1 MPKTNINCPN
11 CHRSIVADIDRLF
24 DLGTDPTA
32 KQRLLTGAFNV
43 VLCSYCGYQGQ
54 IATPIVYHNPEKE
67 QLLTFVPPEAGLPHD
82 EQERVIGSMVI
93 QVTNNLPQD
102 KRKGYLLRPQATLT
116 LQGLVER
123 VLEADG
129 ITKEMIQ
136 AQQEKFQLI
145 QRLLET
151 TDGKEIS
158 EVAKNEDTKIDA
170 EFFILLQRL
179 TGASI
184 QSGDQE
190 TARKLEQLRESLL
203 PVTTFGREIQSQT
216 QEMEA
221 AVADLQA
228 AGEELDR
235 ETMLDLIIKAPN
247 DTRIR
252 ALVSL
257 ARPIIDYPFF
267 QMLSERI
274 DRARGDGRTRLVE
287 LRSDLLD
294 LTEEID
300 RQVAAHVQEQKSLI
314 NKILQE
320 TDVKNAMQNYLPAVD
335 EYFIRELEQRLED
348 ARKQGDLEQIVKLQ
362 DMVDIVE
369 EASAPPPELALIE
382 ELLQASDDQ
391 SRREILDVH
400 QEEIT
405 PEFAN
410 ALSNIV
416 VQAQSSEDNKLAE
429 RALAVNR
436 QVLRFSMKKNIIK

>member
-1 MPKTNINCPN
+1 LLQILTGCLIW
-11 CHRSIVADIDRLF
+11 
-24 DLGTDPTA
+24 GA

-43 VLCSYCGYQGQ
+43 VQCSYCGYQGQ
-54 IATPIVYHNPEKE
+54 IATPIMYHDPEKE
-67 QLLTFVPPEAGLPHD
+67 LLLTFMPPEVGLSHN
-82 EQERVIGSMVI
+82 EQERVIGSMI
-93 QVTNNLPQD
+93 NQVTNDLPQD

-151 TDGKEIS
+151 TDEKEIN
-158 EVAKNEDTKIDA
+158 EIAQNEDTKIDA

-190 TARKLEQLRESLL
+190 TARKLEQLREDLL

-235 ETMLDLIIKAPN
+235 DTMLDLIIKAPN

-257 ARPIIDYPFF
+257 ARPVFDYSFF
-267 QMLSERI
+267 QILSERI

-300 RQVAAHVQEQKSLI
+300 RQVAAHVQEQRGLI

-320 TDVKNAMQNYLPAVD
+320 TDVTEAMQSYLPAVD

-348 ARKQGDLEQIVKLQ
+348 ARKQGDLEQIAKLQ
-362 DMVDIVE
+362 EMVEIVE

-382 ELLQASDDQ
+382 ELLQAPDDQ
-391 SRREILDVH
+391 SRLEILDIH
-400 QEEIT
+400 QKEIT
-405 PEFAN
+405 PEFTN

-416 VQAQSSEDNKLAE
+416 VQAQSSEDNELAE

-436 QVLRFSMKKNIIK
+436 QVLRFSMKKNIS

>member
-1 MPKTNINCPN
+1 MPKTNISCPN
-11 CHRSIVADIDRLF
+11 CHQFIVADIDRLF
-24 DLGTDPTA
+24 DLGEDPTA

-43 VLCSYCGYQGQ
+43 VLCSACGYKGQ
-54 IATPIVYHNPEKE
+54 IATPIVYHDPEKE
-67 QLLTFVPPEAGLPHD
+67 LLLTFVPPEVGLPHD
-82 EQERVIGSMVI
+82 EQERIIGSMI
-93 QVTNNLPQD
+93 NHVTNNLPQD

-145 QRLLET
+145 QRLIET
-151 TDGKEIS
+151 TDEKVIS
-158 EVAKNEDTKIDA
+158 EIVQNEDAKVDG

-221 AVADLQA
+221 AIADLQA

-247 DTRIR
+247 DTRVR

-257 ARPIIDYPFF
+257 ARPIFDYSFF

-287 LRSDLLD
+287 LRSEILD

-300 RQVAAHVQEQKSLI
+300 RQVAAHVQEQRSLI

-320 TDVKNAMQNYLPAVD
+320 TDIKEAMQSYLPAVD
-335 EYFIRELEQRLED
+335 EYFMRELEQRLED
-348 ARKQGDLEQIVKLQ
+348 AREHGDLEQIVKLQ
-362 DMVDIVE
+362 DLVEIVK

-382 ELLQASDDQ
+382 ELLQAPDDH

-405 PEFAN
+405 PEFTN
-410 ALSNIV
+410 VLSNIV
-416 VQAQSSEDNKLAE
+416 VQAQSNEDNELAE

-436 QVLRFSMKKNIIK
+436 QVLRFSMKKNIS

>member
-1 MPKTNINCPN
+1 
-11 CHRSIVADIDRLF
+11 
-24 DLGTDPTA
+24 
-32 KQRLLTGAFNV
+32 
-43 VLCSYCGYQGQ
+43 
-54 IATPIVYHNPEKE
+54 
-67 QLLTFVPPEAGLPHD
+67 
-82 EQERVIGSMVI
+82 
-93 QVTNNLPQD
+93 
-102 KRKGYLLRPQATLT
+102 
-116 LQGLVER
+116 
-123 VLEADG
+123 
-129 ITKEMIQ
+129 
-136 AQQEKFQLI
+136 
-145 QRLLET
+145 
-151 TDGKEIS
+151 
-158 EVAKNEDTKIDA
+158 
-170 EFFILLQRL
+170 
-179 TGASI
+179 
-184 QSGDQE
+184 
-190 TARKLEQLRESLL
+190 
-203 PVTTFGREIQSQT
+203 
-216 QEMEA
+216 MEA

-247 DTRIR
+247 DTRVR

-257 ARPIIDYPFF
+257 ARPIFDYSFF

-300 RQVAAHVQEQKSLI
+300 RQVAAHVQEHRSLI

-348 ARKQGDLEQIVKLQ
+348 ARKQGDLEEIGKLQ
-362 DMVDIVE
+362 DMVDIVD

-382 ELLQASDDQ
+382 ELLLASDDQ

-400 QEEIT
+400 KEEIT
-405 PEFAN
+405 PEFIN

-436 QVLRFSMKKNIIK
+436 QVLRFSMEKNIS

>member
-1 MPKTNINCPN
+1 MPKNNISCPN
-11 CHRSIVADIDRLF
+11 CHQFIVADIDRLF
-24 DLGTDPTA
+24 DFGEDPTA

-43 VLCSYCGYQGQ
+43 VQCSFCGYKGQ
-54 IATPIVYHNPEKE
+54 IATPIVYHDPEKE
-67 QLLTFVPPEAGLPHD
+67 LLLTFVPPEVGLPHD
-82 EQERVIGSMVI
+82 EQERVIGSMI
-93 QVTNNLPQD
+93 NQVTNNLPQD

-151 TDGKEIS
+151 TDEKVIS
-158 EVAKNEDTKIDA
+158 EIVQKEEAKVDG

-179 TGASI
+179 IGASI

-221 AVADLQA
+221 AIADLKG

-247 DTRIR
+247 DTRVR

-257 ARPIIDYPFF
+257 ARPIFDYSFF

-287 LRSDLLD
+287 LRSEILD

-300 RQVAAHVQEQKSLI
+300 RQVAAHVQEQRSLI

-320 TDVKNAMQNYLPAVD
+320 TDIKEAMQSYLPAVD
-335 EYFIRELEQRLED
+335 EYFMRELEQRLED
-348 ARKQGDLEQIVKLQ
+348 AREHGDLEQIVKLQ
-362 DMVDIVE
+362 DMVEIVK

-382 ELLQASDDQ
+382 ELLQAPDDH

-405 PEFAN
+405 PEFTN
-410 ALSNIV
+410 VLSNIV
-416 VQAQSSEDNKLAE
+416 VQAQSNEDNELAE

-436 QVLRFSMKKNIIK
+436 QVLRFSMKKNIS

>member
-1 MPKTNINCPN
+1 
-11 CHRSIVADIDRLF
+11 
-24 DLGTDPTA
+24 
-32 KQRLLTGAFNV
+32 
-43 VLCSYCGYQGQ
+43 
-54 IATPIVYHNPEKE
+54 
-67 QLLTFVPPEAGLPHD
+67 
-82 EQERVIGSMVI
+82 
-93 QVTNNLPQD
+93 
-102 KRKGYLLRPQATLT
+102 

-151 TDGKEIS
+151 TDEKEIS
-158 EVAKNEDTKIDA
+158 EIAQNEDTKIDA

-179 TGASI
+179 TVASN

-190 TARKLEQLRESLL
+190 TARKLEQLRGGLL

-257 ARPIIDYPFF
+257 ARPIFDYSFF

-300 RQVAAHVQEQKSLI
+300 RQVAAHVQEQRSLI

-320 TDVKNAMQNYLPAVD
+320 TDVKNAMQNYLPAID

-348 ARKQGDLEQIVKLQ
+348 ARKQGDLEKIGKLQ

-405 PEFAN
+405 PEFTN

-436 QVLRFSMKKNIIK
+436 QVLRFSMKKNIS

>member
-1 MPKTNINCPN
+1 MIN
-11 CHRSIVADIDRLF
+11 
-24 DLGTDPTA
+24 
-32 KQRLLTGAFNV
+32 
-43 VLCSYCGYQGQ
+43 
-54 IATPIVYHNPEKE
+54 
-67 QLLTFVPPEAGLPHD
+67 
-82 EQERVIGSMVI
+82 

-136 AQQEKFQLI
+136 AQQDKIQLI

-151 TDGKEIS
+151 TDEKEVS
-158 EVAKNEDTKIDA
+158 EIAQNEDTKIDA

-203 PVTTFGREIQSQT
+203 PVTTLGREIQSQT

-221 AVADLQA
+221 AVADLQS

-257 ARPIIDYPFF
+257 ARPIFDYSFF

-287 LRSDLLD
+287 LRSNLLD

-300 RQVAAHVQEQKSLI
+300 RQVAAHVQEQQSLI

-320 TDVKNAMQNYLPAVD
+320 TDVKNAMQDYLPAVD
-335 EYFIRELEQRLED
+335 EYFMRELEQQLED

-362 DMVDIVE
+362 DMVEIVE
-369 EASAPPPELALIE
+369 EANAPPPELALIE
-382 ELLQASDDQ
+382 ELIQASDDQ
-391 SRREILDVH
+391 SRREILEVH

-405 PEFAN
+405 PEFTN

-416 VQAQSSEDNKLAE
+416 LQAQSSEDSELAE

-436 QVLRFSMKKNIIK
+436 QVLRFSMKKNIS

>member
-1 MPKTNINCPN
+1 MPKTNISCPN
-11 CHRSIVADIDRLF
+11 CRQSIVADIDRLF

-43 VLCSYCGYQGQ
+43 ALCSYCGYQGQ
-54 IATPIVYHNPEKE
+54 IATPIMYHDPEKE
-67 QLLTFVPPEAGLPHD
+67 LLLTFVPPEVGLPHD
-82 EQERVIGSMVI
+82 EQERVIGSMI
-93 QVTNNLPQD
+93 NQVTNDLPQD

-151 TDGKEIS
+151 TDENEIS
-158 EVAKNEDTKIDA
+158 EIAQNEDAKIDG

-190 TARKLEQLRESLL
+190 TARKIEQLRESLL

-216 QEMEA
+216 QEMES

-257 ARPIIDYPFF
+257 ARPIFDYSFF

-300 RQVAAHVQEQKSLI
+300 RQVAAHVQEQRSLI

-348 ARKQGDLEQIVKLQ
+348 ARKQGDLEQIAKLQ
-362 DMVDIVE
+362 DMVEIVE

-391 SRREILDVH
+391 SRREILEVH

-405 PEFAN
+405 PEFTN

-416 VQAQSSEDNKLAE
+416 VQAQSSEDNELAE
-429 RALAVNR
+429 RAMAVNR
-436 QVLRFSMKKNIIK
+436 QVLRFSMEKNIS

>member
-1 MPKTNINCPN
+1 M
-11 CHRSIVADIDRLF
+11 
-24 DLGTDPTA
+24 
-32 KQRLLTGAFNV
+32 
-43 VLCSYCGYQGQ
+43 
-54 IATPIVYHNPEKE
+54 YHDPEKE
-67 QLLTFVPPEAGLPHD
+67 LLLTFMPPEVGLPHD
-82 EQERVIGSMVI
+82 EQERVIGSMI
-93 QVTNNLPQD
+93 NQVTNDLPQD

-151 TDGKEIS
+151 TDEKEIN
-158 EVAKNEDTKIDA
+158 EIAQNEDTKIDA

-190 TARKLEQLRESLL
+190 TARKLEQLREDLL

-235 ETMLDLIIKAPN
+235 DTMLDLIIKAPN

-257 ARPIIDYPFF
+257 ARPVFDYSFF
-267 QMLSERI
+267 QILSERI

-300 RQVAAHVQEQKSLI
+300 RQVAAHVQEQRGLI

-320 TDVKNAMQNYLPAVD
+320 TDVTEAMQSYLPAVD

-348 ARKQGDLEQIVKLQ
+348 ARKQGDLEQIAKLQ
-362 DMVDIVE
+362 EMVEIVE

-382 ELLQASDDQ
+382 ELLQAPDDQ
-391 SRREILDVH
+391 SRLEILDIH
-400 QEEIT
+400 QKEIT
-405 PEFAN
+405 PEFTN

-416 VQAQSSEDNKLAE
+416 VQAQSSEDNELAE

-436 QVLRFSMKKNIIK
+436 QVLRFSMKKNIS

>member
-1 MPKTNINCPN
+1 MPKTSISCPN
-11 CHRSIVADIDRLF
+11 CHQPIVADIDRLF
-24 DLGTDPTA
+24 DFGEDPTA

-43 VLCSYCGYQGQ
+43 ALCPSCGYQGQ
-54 IATPIVYHNPEKE
+54 IATPIVYHDPEKE
-67 QLLTFVPPEAGLPHD
+67 LLLTFVPPEVGLPHD
-82 EQERVIGSMVI
+82 EQERVIGSMI
-93 QVTNNLPQD
+93 NQVTNSLPQD

-129 ITKEMIQ
+129 ITKDMIQ
-136 AQQEKFQLI
+136 AQQEKLQLI

-151 TDGKEIS
+151 TDEKAINEI
-158 EVAKNEDTKIDA
+158 AQNEDEKIDG
-170 EFFILLQRL
+170 EFFILLERL

-203 PVTTFGREIQSQT
+203 PLTTFGREIQSQT

-228 AGEELDR
+228 AGKELDR

-257 ARPIIDYPFF
+257 ARPIFDYSFF

-300 RQVAAHVQEQKSLI
+300 RQVAAHVQEQQSLI

-335 EYFIRELEQRLED
+335 EYFMRELDQRLED
-348 ARKQGDLEQIVKLQ
+348 ARKQGDLELIVKLQ
-362 DMVDIVE
+362 DMVEIVE

-382 ELLQASDDQ
+382 ELLQAPDDQ
-391 SRREILDVH
+391 SRREILEVH

-405 PEFAN
+405 PEFIN
-410 ALSNIV
+410 TLSNIV
-416 VQAQSSEDNKLAE
+416 VQAQSSEDNELAE
-429 RALAVNR
+429 RAMAVNR
-436 QVLRFSMKKNIIK
+436 QLLRFSMKKNISK